1 MNNGPVIPVGVRL
14 DPLAGIELLDQE
26 DLIRLVRSMM
36 SNGVALTFH
45 GKRSAKEI
53 SRKVR
58 PRVMRREP
66 RLHVGSP
73 AEQSRNLLIEGENLQ
88 TMVTLYKYR
97 GEVDLIVTDPP
108 YNTGQQF
115 RYNDKWDEDP
125 NDPDLGTLV
134 AREDGSRHTK
144 WIKAM
149 MPRLQM
155 MKAMLKPSGVIAICI
170 DDNELYHLGMLMD
183 EVFGE
188 ANRLAIINWQKT
200 YAPKRTRHVS
210 SATEYVL
217 VYAKDLELAQTGNLD
232 RTNEMNARF
241 TNPDGDPQ
249 GDWRSG
255 DFAAQEKRDKTIYAI
270 QSPFTG
276 VLHYPEAEYDFSG
289 TLPTPTRHWS
299 GLTKSEIK
307 ELLEGWGSTY
317 VEQDIK
323 DGRGKALILK
333 GSAVKLREYNSENDP
348 VVLAAR
354 KKAQKVYDAGTKQ
367 EAPWP
372 RLIFSDDR
380 QKRAGFGRPAIKR
393 HLKHIAEGR
402 VPWTFWA
409 DETYGE
415 PPELGATSWPHKE
428 SGHSQSGLNELDQI
442 VGKGHNFQ
450 TVKPL
455 KLIKKIIQIWCPPSG
470 LILDPYAGSGTTGHA
485 VLELN
490 RETEC
495 ERRFILIEQGSPA
508 TGDKYARSL
517 TWQRLHNVITGQRP
531 GPDGKLKK
539 SVDPVPGGFEFRMLT
554 RQIDAKTV
562 LSMKKDE
569 LVDVVITSHWDM
581 GRRGNMNLIR
591 IDDPKYSYLVGCNE
605 QGEGYFIIWN
615 NGGPVGQLDRNSYR
629 IVLKDADKAGI
640 KPPYHVYARYE
651 VYQSRNVQFWK
662 IPDKIL
668 AHLGLNENSDRFND
682 DEISD

>member
-1 MNNGPVIPVGVRL
+1 MNDGPVTPVGVRL

-134 AREDGSRHTK
+134 AKEDGSRHTK

-170 DDNELYHLGMLMD
+170 DDNELFHLGMLMD

-188 ANRLAIINWQKT
+188 ENRIGILNWQK
-200 YAPKRTRHVS
+200 AAAARPDNSHIS

-217 VYAKDLELAQTGNLD
+217 IYSKDTETARTYSLDRSEKDNRRYGNPDRDPSGIWREGNLTA
-232 RTNEMNARF
+232 RTYSTDN
-241 TNPDGDPQ
+241 DYG
-249 GDWRSG
+249 
-255 DFAAQEKRDKTIYAI
+255 I

-276 VLHYPEAEYDFSG
+276 EVHYPAG
-289 TLPTPTRHWS
+289 NGAWRHPKRNLIGWL
-299 GLTKSEIK
+299 GEWGVPYEIR
-307 ELLEGWGSTY
+307 S
-317 VEQDIK
+317 IK
-323 DGRGKALILK
+323 DGKRAALMVVGQKPGKISSTHMEA
-333 GSAVKLREYNSENDP
+333 
-348 VVLAAR
+348 
-354 KKAQKVYDAGTKQ
+354 AQKRLESG
-367 EAPWP
+367 PWP
-372 RLIFSDDR
+372 FVWFGTD
-380 QKRAGFGRPAIKR
+380 GTGRP
-393 HLKHIAEGR
+393 R
-402 VPWTFWA
+402 VKTYLERIRKGKVPTTYWA
-409 DETYGE
+409 SEDLSSDEV
-415 PPELGATSWPHKE
+415 PFVELGATSWDYTE
-428 SGHSQSGLNELDQI
+428 SGRSADGVSELTSI
-442 VGKGHNFQ
+442 VGKGHGFD

-455 KLIKKIIQIWCPPSG
+455 KLFKKIIQLWCPPQG
-470 LILDPYAGSGTTGHA
+470 LVLDPYAGSGTTGQA
-485 VLELN
+485 VLEVN
-490 RETEC
+490 QEGDAD
-495 ERRFILIEQGSPA
+495 RRFILIEQGSPA

-517 TWQRLHNVITGQRP
+517 TWQRLHNVITGQRL
-531 GPDGKLKK
+531 GPDGKLTNGA
-539 SVDPVPGGFEFRMLT
+539 DPVLGGFEFRMLT

-581 GRRGNMNLIR
+581 GRRGSTNLIR

-615 NGGPVGQLDRNSYR
+615 NGGPVGQLDLDSYR
-629 IVLKDADKAGI
+629 IVLKDAEKARI

-682 DEISD
+682 DEISG

>member
-1 MNNGPVIPVGVRL
+1 MNDGPVNPVGAQL

-73 AEQSRNLLIEGENLQ
+73 TEQSRNLLIEGENLQ

-134 AREDGSRHTK
+134 AKEDGSRHTK

-155 MKAMLKPSGVIAICI
+155 MKAMLRPSGVIAICI
-170 DDNELYHLGMLMD
+170 DENELFHLGMLMD
-183 EVFGE
+183 GVFDE
-188 ANRLAIINWQKT
+188 ENRLAIINWQK
-200 YAPKRTRHVS
+200 AHSPKNDTKHVS
-210 SATEYVL
+210 KATEYVL
-217 VYAKDLELAQTGNLD
+217 VYAKDKDVSRTRLLPRDEGMNRSFRNPDNDPKDQWVAKDPTARQH
-232 RTNEMNARF
+232 RTNTA
-241 TNPDGDPQ
+241 
-249 GDWRSG
+249 
-255 DFAAQEKRDKTIYAI
+255 YAI

-276 VLHYPEAEYDFSG
+276 ALHYPNGEYLFSG
-289 TLPTPTRHWS
+289 DLPEKRAYWT
-299 GLTKSEIK
+299 GFTKAQAK
-307 ELLEGWGSTY
+307 AWLEEWGSEY
-317 VEQDIK
+317 EEKNLGD
-323 DGRGKALILK
+323 DRGKALVIK
-333 GSAVKLREYNSENDP
+333 GTGIKVKGYKPESDKVFVTARTRAEERR
-348 VVLAAR
+348 AA
-354 KKAQKVYDAGTKQ
+354 GN
-367 EAPWP
+367 WP
-372 RLIFSDDR
+372 CLYFRDDQQR
-380 QKRAGFGRPAIKR
+380 RPSFGRPRLKNYLETIKQGKVP
-393 HLKHIAEGR
+393 LTYWAAEDYYDSI
-402 VPWTFWA
+402 VLDA
-409 DETYGE
+409 Q
-415 PPELGATSWPHKE
+415 SWGHEE
-428 SGHSQSGLNELDQI
+428 SGHSDGAKKELDAI
-442 VGKGHNFQ
+442 VGNSHGFD

-455 KLIKKIIQIWCPPSG
+455 RLMKKIIQLWCPPHG
-470 LILDPYAGSGTTGHA
+470 LVLDPYAGSGTTGHA

-490 RETEC
+490 QETGA
-495 ERRFILIEQGSPA
+495 ERRFILIEQGSPT

-531 GPDGKLKK
+531 GPDGKLKN
-539 SVDPVPGGFEFRMLT
+539 SAEPVPGGFEFRMLT

-581 GRRGNMNLIR
+581 GRRGGSNLIR
-591 IDDPKYSYLVGCNE
+591 IDDPKYSYLVGRNE

-615 NGGPVGQLDRNSYR
+615 NGGPVGQLDRDSYR
-629 IVLKDADKAGI
+629 IVLKDAEKAGI